1 MREGFSQLHCKGI
14 LNIVLNISLEKHPKN
29 RARCLYLTGLLCLD
43 TGCAIVEVR
52 IVGSEGCPNLEVH
65 PNTAYKCILHFP
77 GLERCTCWILCCF
90 IIRF

>member
-43 TGCAIVEVR
+43 TLDVP
-52 IVGSEGCPNLEVH
+52 SL
-65 PNTAYKCILHFP
+65 
-77 GLERCTCWILCCF
+77 
-90 IIRF
+90 RFVL